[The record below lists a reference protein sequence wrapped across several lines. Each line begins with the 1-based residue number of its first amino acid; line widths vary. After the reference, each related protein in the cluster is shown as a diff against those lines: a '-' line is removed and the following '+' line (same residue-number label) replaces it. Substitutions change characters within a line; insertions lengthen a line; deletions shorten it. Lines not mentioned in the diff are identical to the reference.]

1 VDGTEI
7 QDSVIETKNKNS
19 VIETESED
27 LLAQIENLEGVTK
40 IKNLESVMGIKNFEG
55 VIGIENYTTGFRFEY
70 LLSTIIQDSKQTR
83 SKVISSLLFGTREE
97 LQPKPS
103 KVYKGPPLYL
113 FIRIFLYKRNS

>member
-7 QDSVIETKNKNS
+7 QDSIIETKNKNS

-27 LLAQIENLEGVTK
+27 LLARIENLEGVTR
-40 IKNLESVMGIKNFEG
+40 IENLESITGIKNFES
-55 VIGIENYTTGFRFEY
+55 VIRIENYTTRFRTEY
-70 LLSTIIQDSKQTR
+70 LLSTIIQDLKQTR
-83 SKVISSLLFGTREE
+83 SKVISSLLSGTREE

-113 FIRIFLYKRNS
+113 FIKIFLYKRNS